1 MTSLRR
7 WTADEVEKLKTM
19 AQKCPAAKIAAEL
32 GRGRSAAAVKAHEL
46 KLSLRMHREGNV
58 VGGET
63 CSKPGPAGMDLG

>member
-32 GRGRSAAAVKAHEL
+32 GRGRSATAVKAHEL
-46 KLSLRMHREGNV
+46 KLSLRMHRRRNLLR
-58 VGGET
+58 T
-63 CSKPGPAGMDLG
+63 RSRRNGPELI